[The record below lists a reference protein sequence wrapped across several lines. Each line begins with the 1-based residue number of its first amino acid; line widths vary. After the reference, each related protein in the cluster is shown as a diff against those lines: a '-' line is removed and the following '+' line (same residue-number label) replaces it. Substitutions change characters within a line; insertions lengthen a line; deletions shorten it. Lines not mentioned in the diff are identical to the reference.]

1 MRTLMTDDAVA
12 TALWLQLHDS
22 AFPAGR
28 LVHSNGFEE
37 WLALR
42 PEAGT
47 AEIEA
52 AVMDYLT
59 YGFAPLD
66 ATVTAAAWRVA
77 PSAGRLRDLDILLS
91 SHKLFDNARVA
102 SQSAGRQLA
111 VTAREVGLADG
122 DAYITSVLAGES
134 DGNIAVVEA
143 ALQAGFGVSA
153 HTTVLGSLRSA
164 MASVLSAAV
173 RLGRCSPLAS
183 QRIQVRNVGAIVAL
197 ASASYDRPVDQI
209 SSTAIQFDIAGMR
222 HETRRQRSFAS

>member
-1 MRTLMTDDAVA
+1 VQYQHAPIDVCQDTLA
-12 TALWLQLHDS
+12 
-22 AFPAGR
+22 
-28 LVHSNGFEE
+28 
-37 WLALR
+37 
-42 PEAGT
+42 
-47 AEIEA
+47 
-52 AVMDYLT
+52 
-59 YGFAPLD
+59 APLFTS
-66 ATVTAAAWRVA
+66 AVA
-77 PSAGRLRDLDILLS
+77 PSAGRLRELDILLS
-91 SHKLFDNARVA
+91 SYKLVDNARVA
-102 SQSAGRQLA
+102 
-111 VTAREVGLADG
+111 AREVGLADG

-153 HTTVLGSLRSA
+153 HTTILGSLRSA

-197 ASASYDRPVDQI
+197 AAASCDRPVDQI